1 MVYTFE
7 YLQHFNINKPPK
19 SSKLISRTKD
29 MHEKYLKYKP
39 NQLNLMLELFS
50 NGNLYTI
57 KLALFPYDI
66 ETNVQHYILWFSPF
80 LKYKIYNDKNYIK
93 KIINIHFKN
102 KNTVYFMNYRKNR
115 SINKIP
121 HYHIFVKN

>member
-57 KLALFPYDI
+57 KEED
-66 ETNVQHYILWFSPF
+66 EEG
-80 LKYKIYNDKNYIK
+80 DC
-93 KIINIHFKN
+93 FKDN
-102 KNTVYFMNYRKNR
+102 
-115 SINKIP
+115 
-121 HYHIFVKN
+121 HIFDEFILV